1 MARRVAAVLT
11 LVSAG
16 VAAIALSGCTIQDQ
30 VWANPMPEL
39 ATLDRTPEMVG
50 NGYSMSYNLNRLQ
63 ILGDLGRVM
72 YTDRASRLS
81 PLPLR

>member
-16 VAAIALSGCTIQDQ
+16 VATIALSGCTMQDQ